1 MQIRIFVRRPAGL
14 PPSSRSRPI
23 APPSSVARP
32 TWSISSSRKMST
44 ICLNTLEE
52 PHLVAHLRD
61 RALRERARAMGA
73 VAQPIE
79 HARGIALQ
87 SRRALAHRPQR
98 FDHVV
103 RQYSLA
109 VETAPP
115 RGAAFLCDLHHGVG
129 RREPLMYGEDIAD
142 LRRARV
148 LAGLARGIGGGRPQ
162 LLPDRL

>member
-52 PHLVAHLRD
+52 PHLVTHLRD
-61 RALRERARAMGA
+61 RALRERAGTMGA

-79 HARGIALQ
+79 HPRGIALQ
-87 SRRALAHRPQR
+87 RRRALAHRPQR

-115 RGAAFLCDLHHGVG
+115 RGAALLCDLHHGVG
-129 RREPLMYGEDIAD
+129 RRESLMYGEDI
-142 LRRARV
+142 
-148 LAGLARGIGGGRPQ
+148 AGLARGIGGGRP
-162 LLPDRL
+162 